1 NQDGSSI
8 PSIVR
13 NIIAD
18 RVLNLPYFDWN
29 SDIKKTSD
37 SAKAKAKLAEA
48 STSENRKMNTSPSHA
63 LAAYEGTY
71 AHPGYGSFDISV
83 KNDS

>member
-1 NQDGSSI
+1 SASTSFFPTDSVGIIVLTNQDGSSI

-63 LAAYEGTY
+63 LAA
-71 AHPGYGSFDISV
+71 
-83 KNDS
+83 